1 MGRCRFKVSSPAH
14 RPKDVRSLICRC
26 VTFVTCRHP
35 VDQLSKGFTMS
46 INKDQVKGR
55 ADQAVGKV
63 KEVVGAA
70 VGNKELEIK
79 GAIQKN
85 IGVVQAKVGDIKSSI
100 TKA

>member
-1 MGRCRFKVSSPAH
+1 
-14 RPKDVRSLICRC
+14 
-26 VTFVTCRHP
+26 
-35 VDQLSKGFTMS
+35 MS

-63 KEVVGAA
+63 KEVVGAV

-85 IGVVQAKVGDIKSSI
+85 IGIVQAKVGDVKSSLA
-100 TKA
+100 KA

>member
-1 MGRCRFKVSSPAH
+1 
-14 RPKDVRSLICRC
+14 
-26 VTFVTCRHP
+26 
-35 VDQLSKGFTMS
+35 MS

-63 KEVVGAA
+63 KEVVGA
-70 VGNKELEIK
+70 VFGNKELEIK

>member
-1 MGRCRFKVSSPAH
+1 
-14 RPKDVRSLICRC
+14 
-26 VTFVTCRHP
+26 
-35 VDQLSKGFTMS
+35 MS

-85 IGVVQAKVGDIKSSI
+85 IGVVQAKVGDIKSSM
-100 TKA
+100 TKS

>member
-1 MGRCRFKVSSPAH
+1 
-14 RPKDVRSLICRC
+14 
-26 VTFVTCRHP
+26 
-35 VDQLSKGFTMS
+35 MS

-70 VGNKELEIK
+70 VGNKELELK

-85 IGVVQAKVGDIKSSI
+85 VGVVQAKVGDIKSSI
-100 TKA
+100 SKA

>member
-1 MGRCRFKVSSPAH
+1 
-14 RPKDVRSLICRC
+14 
-26 VTFVTCRHP
+26 
-35 VDQLSKGFTMS
+35 MS

-63 KEVVGAA
+63 KEVVGAV